1 MKIAVGGMIGVGK
14 STLTKK
20 LGEHYGLPIMEEFE
34 ANDEVFNTLLTWL
47 YEGKPNVEMLLQV
60 YFLHTHWLRQ
70 KEMNDSCVIDRDIIE
85 HWLFA
90 QKNLAKY
97 PKVWNMYN
105 GLFHQY
111 ANDWRKPDLYIILD
125 LSWDEFKRR
134 IFARGRESEI
144 KNYYAN
150 EDYFKSLI
158 SDYVELL
165 KAQCVIYKIPYVVV
179 NTDNMN
185 EDEVFD
191 KVKTI
196 VDGRMV
202 WKLK

>member
-34 ANDEVFNTLLTWL
+34 ADDEVFNTLLTWL

-70 KEMNDSCVIDRDIIE
+70 KEMGDSCVIDRDIIE

-111 ANDWRKPDLYIILD
+111 VNDWRKPDLYVILD

-191 KVKTI
+191 KVKEI
-196 VDGRMV
+196 IDRRMV